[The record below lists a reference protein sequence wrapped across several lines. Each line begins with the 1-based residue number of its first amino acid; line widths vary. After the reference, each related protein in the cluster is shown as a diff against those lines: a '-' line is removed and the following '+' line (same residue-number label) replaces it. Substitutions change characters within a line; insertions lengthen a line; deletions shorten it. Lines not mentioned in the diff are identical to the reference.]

1 MEEMYLPKTS
11 KKSFSTIP
19 INPVGLASH
28 LTTNETNQVEK
39 NAKIKGKSKTNPFTK
54 SHSQTTYV
62 LVSSALPTTRRD
74 MTYTVLKA
82 T

>member
-54 SHSQTTYV
+54 SHSQTNQ
-62 LVSSALPTTRRD
+62 
-74 MTYTVLKA
+74 LKESMDKRHYNLKVKQSHSQQ
-82 T
+82 